1 MSFRIALAMEEIEE
15 QQMQKKK
22 TLKMCSFRNMCVIKT
37 SMYSGLMAQVYRCQK
52 YIALEFS
59 SSYLFVFFLFAKK
72 MSHPH
77 KFKSCYLVGFCFIR
91 FFFLSQLRDFWKFL
105 GKQVRDWA

>member
-1 MSFRIALAMEEIEE
+1 MSFRAALAMEQIEE

-59 SSYLFVFFLFAKK
+59 SSYLFGFF
-72 MSHPH
+72 
-77 KFKSCYLVGFCFIR
+77 YLLRKCHTHINLKVVILWGFVLSG
-91 FFFLSQLRDFWKFL
+91 FFFVTTERFL
-105 GKQVRDWA
+105 EISG